1 MKSPSPARILSAW
14 NTLAIISL
22 ALALLMLVY
31 AFLSQKELDAF
42 RQRGIHA
49 SASVIDKVQK
59 GKNQVSMSYLD
70 PTSPQGTVTRL
81 ATIDQFVSAKTF
93 LLLQVGDEVGI
104 VFLAED
110 PIHKVILEAALD
122 PANLAPYNRYDLGLI
137 LLASGGFA
145 LLIRWGLKKSFAA
158 QEK

>member
-1 MKSPSPARILSAW
+1 MNAW

-22 ALALLMLVY
+22 VLALLMLVY

-42 RQRGIHA
+42 RQRGIHVN
-49 SASVIDKVQK
+49 ASVIDKVQK
-59 GKNQVSMSYLD
+59 GKNQVRVSYKD
-70 PTSPQGTVTRL
+70 PTSSQGSVTRL
-81 ATIDQFVSAKTF
+81 ATINQFISAKTF
-93 LLLQVGDEVGI
+93 LLLQVGEEVGI
-104 VFLAED
+104 LFLAED

-145 LLIRWGLKKSFAA
+145 LLIRRGLKKSFAA
-158 QEK
+158 LEK